1 MADFN
6 GTEYQKIYIDE
17 PKELG
22 SAGTQ
27 DVKERCLYDEA
38 PGALVAADR
47 VAIGILPDEA
57 RITGFSE
64 LGGDASTLEDEA
76 GNPLAIGDKVS
87 SPTVVYAVAAGAVAA
102 GKFLLKYLQA

>member
-1 MADFN
+1 MADYN
-6 GTEYQKIYIDE
+6 GAEYQKIYVDE

-27 DVKERCLYDEA
+27 NVKECVLYDEA
-38 PGALVAADR
+38 PGALLAADR
-47 VAIGILPDEA
+47 VAIGILPDES

-76 GNPLAIGDKVS
+76 GSPLAIGDKVS
-87 SPTVVYAVAAGAVAA
+87 SPTVVYAVAAGGIAA
-102 GKFLLKYLQA
+102 AKFLLKYLQA